1 MTIGANFGHITHL
14 QYKVKSLTFQVESFK
29 SGEKYVSMRSEF
41 AKQLAA
47 KDREIKKIESEL
59 ADAHCETVTVRQN
72 WMQVFE
78 DISKEH
84 EKELR
89 EKERII
95 KKLKDQLFATQRQ
108 LDETR
113 NKLKDKTVE
122 LYQVKTELEEQIGSN
137 LELKAQINRDYE
149 NSSIPSSQKPNHK
162 KINNN
167 REKTGKKPGGQPGH
181 KGHCRKKHTPT
192 ERIHIPAPEKYAN
205 SNDYKPTGKEI
216 SKQVVNISIS
226 INTIE
231 YSTPEFRNI
240 HTGQRVHAAFP
251 DGVINDVNYG
261 GSIKALTF
269 LLNNRCG
276 VSIDKVRELLSDV
289 TDGELQ
295 ISKGMINGL
304 SKEFSTKTEVEQKKA
319 FADLLL
325 SPVLN
330 ADFTNARVNGKSAQ
344 VFICATPEVTMYF
357 SRENKGHKGI
367 VGTPV
372 EQYHGILVHDHDK
385 TFYSYGD
392 NHQECLSHVIR
403 YLKNSIENE
412 PNLTWNQQMLELV
425 REMIHYRN
433 SIPDESPDPA
443 EVNELVS
450 TYNEILELA
459 RSEYEYEPPS
469 NYYKDGY
476 NLYKR
481 MDEYK
486 DSHLLFLH
494 DFNVPATNNLSERK
508 GRVFKRKQKQVMSFR
523 SFDSLSYLCSSMSII
538 DLLLAQG
545 SNLFKSVAT
554 ILD

>member
-122 LYQVKTELEEQIGSN
+122 LYQVKTELEEQIGAN